1 VSTEMIVSVF
11 KPMLKKFSTSE
22 SGVAAVEM
30 GIMTPF
36 LVFGLVMMLDV
47 GLAINERMNL
57 DQDVRAGVQAAVS
70 NITEPGDIQSLILAT
85 AADDAQNMTVSV
97 ARRCT
102 CGSVASSCTA
112 TLCSGGTPPFVFL
125 DISAQKLHRGII
137 FPDYTLDSE
146 TSVQIR

>member
-1 VSTEMIVSVF
+1 MVNLSMLQKT
-11 KPMLKKFSTSE
+11 LKKFSGSN

-70 NITEPGDIQSLILAT
+70 NITEPSDI
-85 AADDAQNMTVSV
+85 
-97 ARRCT
+97 
-102 CGSVASSCTA
+102 
-112 TLCSGGTPPFVFL
+112 
-125 DISAQKLHRGII
+125 
-137 FPDYTLDSE
+137 
-146 TSVQIR
+146 

>member
-1 VSTEMIVSVF
+1 MILSSF
-11 KPMLKKFSTSE
+11 KKMLKKFSTSN

-70 NITEPGDIQSLILAT
+70 NITEPSAIQSLMLAT
-85 AADDAQNMTVSV
+85 AADEAQNMTVSV
-97 ARRCT
+97 AKRCT
-102 CGSVASSCTA
+102 CGSVSSSCTA
-112 TLCSGGTPPFVFL
+112 LCSGGTPPFVFL